1 MDIQELEWVVV
12 AKPVASR
19 PTCSSFKSFLELL
32 AGAIN
37 DSPPTASSQAT
48 TVSAIRPKTV
58 RFKPAMNHCPTPGFI
73 SSQVNE
79 LSVH

>member
-1 MDIQELEWVVV
+1 MDINETERVVV

-19 PTCSSFKSFLELL
+19 PNCSTFRSFSELL

-37 DSPPTASSQAT
+37 GLSPKIESFQA

-58 RFKPAMNHCPTPGFI
+58 RFKSPPHSG
-73 SSQVNE
+73 S
-79 LSVH
+79 

>member
-1 MDIQELEWVVV
+1 MDIDETERVVV

-19 PTCSSFKSFLELL
+19 FNCSTFRYFSKLL

-37 DSPPTASSQAT
+37 ASSPQIESSQA

-58 RFKPAMNHCPTPGFI
+58 RFKSPPHSFLRF
-73 SSQVNE
+73 SK
-79 LSVH
+79 